1 MDGLAWGVVLSCATG
16 LPEPLKTDNPN
27 SPTLSFFGEIPAGTG
42 GTNDDLMRKYLLLLF
57 TIGLFTGCNSDYDD
71 GKLWDSVNDLEN
83 RLSALEKQCKE
94 MNTNIESMKVIVD
107 VLKSNDYITNVT
119 VVTENGIEIGYKVD
133 FKVHPSITIYHGK
146 DGKAG
151 DAPRIGDNGNWWIGN
166 QDTGVK
172 ARGVD
177 GQDGQ
182 TPSVGVNGNWWIGTV
197 DTGVKARGENGKDGE
212 DGKDGEAG
220 KDGKDGETPYVGEN
234 GNWWIGGK
242 DTQIKA
248 RGNDGQNGE
257 TPVVGPNGN
266 WWIGTEDTGIKAQ
279 GEDGVTPVIG
289 VKQDVDGVYY
299 WTQKIGDGES
309 TWILDSHGK
318 KIKATGEKGEPGQ
331 TPSIGSNG
339 NWWIGSNDTGVKAK
353 GEDGQDGVTPVIG
366 SNGNWWIGNKDTGV
380 KARGENGNDGK
391 DGNDGITPRL
401 KIENDNWM
409 LSVDNGQTWQNLGKA
424 RGDKG
429 DSGDSFFKSVV
440 NGDKDLTLELED
452 GTVIKLPK
460 RQVFSITLD
469 KTRFSDMLPSTSYEV
484 NYTIAGDESQCSS
497 VEVIAPDDW
506 KIVVQRTNNG
516 SGKIVMTTPSFVRDS
531 SKVIVLVSDEN
542 GSNMLMKT
550 VTFLKGKI
558 SVEKTDYTVESS
570 GEVIDVKVET
580 NMDYVVSIATGDQ
593 SWISCEI
600 NPGEGKFTLT
610 IQPNRDPVSRC
621 ATVELLHNSGLVL
634 EKISITQKLATVK
647 EIHVETAGTLKM
659 LVSTDVLNSYENAK
673 ITGRLNT
680 FDYDYLKLAK
690 DLKGVDLSD
699 LDMDTIPA
707 SAFSGS
713 SLQTVLLPKNLM
725 IISDSAFYQSEITSI
740 TIPETVVEIG
750 NYAFAHCQ
758 QTHGDLVIPSNV
770 ESIGF
775 GAFFYCRFNGELTLS
790 SMKLKEIKGF
800 SFYGNYFTGK
810 LVLPLNI
817 EKIETLAFGYCL
829 RFTGLTLNEN
839 LLSIGDQAFSGC
851 GGFEGDLVI
860 PDKVQ
865 TIGQE
870 AFYNCRNFNG
880 VLFLGSAVQSLG
892 PRAFVHNNQGGGN
905 LPFKKIYFK
914 GKTPPVFVSGSP
926 FFSSSTL
933 KYIGVPI
940 GSKSGYL
947 KLFQNFYINKIEEIE
962 F

>member
-1 MDGLAWGVVLSCATG
+1 MSDTNVHACHVYNSLYRWSSVGCRFINREGVQTRSC
-16 LPEPLKTDNPN
+16 DNSN
-27 SPTLSFFGEIPAGTG
+27 SPTLSFFSEIPAGTG
-42 GTNDDLMRKYLLLLF
+42 GINDDLMRKYLLLLF
-57 TIGLFTGCNSDYDD
+57 TIGLFTGCSSDYDD

-107 VLKSNDYITNVT
+107 VLKSNDYVTNVT
-119 VVTENGIEIGYKVD
+119 VVTENGVEIGYKVD

-172 ARGVD
+172 ARGID

-182 TPSVGVNGNWWIGTV
+182 TPYVGVNGNWWIGTV

-220 KDGKDGETPYVGEN
+220 KDGKDG
-234 GNWWIGGK
+234 
-242 DTQIKA
+242 
-248 RGNDGQNGE
+248 
-257 TPVVGPNGN
+257 
-266 WWIGTEDTGIKAQ
+266 
-279 GEDGVTPVIG
+279 VTLVIG
-289 VKQDVDGVYY
+289 IKQDVDGVYY

-309 TWILDSHGK
+309 TWILDSNGK

-353 GEDGQDGVTPVIG
+353 GEDGQDGDTLSIG
-366 SNGNWWIGNKDTGV
+366 SNGNWWIGLRDTGV
-380 KARGENGNDGK
+380 KAKGEDGK

-401 KIENDNWM
+401 KIENDYWM

-469 KTRFSDMLPSTSYEV
+469 KTRFSDVLPSTSYEV
-484 NYTIAGDESQCSS
+484 NYTIAGDESQRSS

-506 KIVVQRTNNG
+506 KAVVQRTNDW
-516 SGKIVMTTPSFVRDS
+516 SGKIVVTTPSFVTD
-531 SKVIVLVSDEN
+531 SKVLVLVSDEN
-542 GSNMLMKT
+542 GGNTLMKT

-558 SVEKTDYTVESS
+558 SVEKTAYTVESG

-580 NMDYVVSIATGDQ
+580 SIDYVVSIATGDQ
-593 SWISCEI
+593 SWISCVT
-600 NPGEGKFTLT
+600 NPLDKGKFTLT
-610 IQPNRDPVSRC
+610 IQPNSDQVFRY
-621 ATVELLHNSGLVL
+621 ATVELVNDGGFLL
-634 EKISITQKLATVK
+634 ERIFITQKSAAVK
-647 EIHVETAGTLKM
+647 VIHVETAGTLET
-659 LVSTDVLNSYENAK
+659 LVTTGELNGYENVK

-690 DLKGVDLSD
+690 DLKRVDLSD
-699 LDMDTIPA
+699 LNMNTISA

-713 SLQTVLLPKNLM
+713 SLQTVLLPKKLVA
-725 IISDSAFYQSEITSI
+725 IPDRAFYQSGITSI

-750 NYAFAHCQ
+750 AYAFYKCQ
-758 QTHGDLVIPSNV
+758 QTSGNLVIPANV
-770 ESIGF
+770 ESIGAY
-775 GAFFYCRFNGELTLS
+775 AFQDCTFDGELTLS
-790 SMKLKEIKGF
+790 SLKLKEIKEYTF
-800 SFYGNYFTGK
+800 SGSKFTGK
-810 LVLPLNI
+810 LALPLNV
-817 EKIETLAFGYCL
+817 EKIGNYAFNSCSG
-829 RFTGLTLNEN
+829 FTGLTLNEN
-839 LLSIGDQAFSGC
+839 LLSIGEYAFSEC
-851 GGFEGDLVI
+851 SGFEGNLVI

-865 TIGQE
+865 TIGQK
-870 AFYNCRNFNG
+870 AFYNCTGWKGNLIVGKSVTTLDANACAREGTSSKTYSLNFTKVYFKVMVPPSLVTYAFG
-880 VLFLGSAVQSLG
+880 RTAYSGSAYLSYVAVPVG
-892 PRAFVHNNQGGGN
+892 C
-905 LPFKKIYFK
+905 KDIYSSKF
-914 GKTPPVFVSGSP
+914 SGSI
-926 FFSSSTL
+926 SV
-933 KYIGVPI
+933 GV
-940 GSKSGYL
+940 
-947 KLFQNFYINKIEEIE
+947 IEEVE

>member
-42 GTNDDLMRKYLLLLF
+42 GINDDLMRKYLLLLF
-57 TIGLFTGCNSDYDD
+57 TIGLFAGCSSDYDD

-107 VLKSNDYITNVT
+107 VLKSNDYVTNVT
-119 VVTENGIEIGYKVD
+119 VVTENGVEIGYKVD

-146 DGKAG
+146 DGKTG

-220 KDGKDGETPYVGEN
+220 KDGKDG
-234 GNWWIGGK
+234 
-242 DTQIKA
+242 
-248 RGNDGQNGE
+248 
-257 TPVVGPNGN
+257 
-266 WWIGTEDTGIKAQ
+266 
-279 GEDGVTPVIG
+279 VTPVIG

-309 TWILDSHGK
+309 TWILDSNGK

-440 NGDKDLTLELED
+440 NGDKDLTLELKD

-469 KTRFSDMLPSTSYEV
+469 KTRFSDVLPSTSYEV
-484 NYTIAGDESQCSS
+484 NYTIAGDESQRSS

-506 KIVVQRTNNG
+506 KAVVQRTNDW
-516 SGKIVMTTPSFVRDS
+516 SGKIVVTTPSFVTDN
-531 SKVIVLVSDEN
+531 KVLVLVSDEN
-542 GSNMLMKT
+542 GGNTLMKT

-558 SVEKTDYTVESS
+558 SVEKTAYTVESG

-580 NMDYVVSIATGDQ
+580 SIDYVVSIATGDQ
-593 SWISCEI
+593 SWISCVT
-600 NPGEGKFTLT
+600 NPLDKGKFTLT
-610 IQPNRDPVSRC
+610 IQPNSDPVFRY
-621 ATVELLHNSGLVL
+621 ATVELVNDGGFLL
-634 EKISITQKLATVK
+634 ERIFITQKSAAVK
-647 EIHVETAGTLKM
+647 VIHVETAGTLET
-659 LVSTDVLNSYENAK
+659 LVTTGELNGYENVK

-699 LDMDTIPA
+699 LSMNTIPA

-713 SLQTVLLPKNLM
+713 SLQTVLLPKKLVA
-725 IISDSAFYQSEITSI
+725 IPDRAFYQSGITSI

-750 NYAFAHCQ
+750 AYAFYQCK
-758 QTHGDLVIPSNV
+758 QTSGNLVIPANV
-770 ESIGF
+770 ESIGAY
-775 GAFFYCRFNGELTLS
+775 AFQDCTFDGELTLS
-790 SMKLKEIKGF
+790 SLKLKEIKEYT
-800 SFYGNYFTGK
+800 FYNNKFTGK
-810 LVLPLNI
+810 LVLPLNV
-817 EKIETLAFGYCL
+817 EKIGVDAFYGCSG
-829 RFTGLTLNEN
+829 FTGLTLNEN
-839 LLSIGDQAFSGC
+839 LLSIEKYAFYNCS
-851 GGFEGDLVI
+851 GFEGNLVI

-865 TIGQE
+865 TIGQS
-870 AFYNCRNFNG
+870 AFFNCTG
-880 VLFLGSAVQSLG
+880 WK
-892 PRAFVHNNQGGGN
+892 GN
-905 LPFKKIYFK
+905 LIVGKSVTFLDTGSFNRNGNTSLFFAKVYFK
-914 GKTPPVFVSGSP
+914 GMVPPPSLSYALGYLSYV
-926 FFSSSTL
+926 
-933 KYIGVPI
+933 GVPI
-940 GSKSGYL
+940 GCKDAYRQSLYSVGV
-947 KLFQNFYINKIEEIE
+947 IEEIE

>member
-1 MDGLAWGVVLSCATG
+1 
-16 LPEPLKTDNPN
+16 
-27 SPTLSFFGEIPAGTG
+27 
-42 GTNDDLMRKYLLLLF
+42 MRKYLLLLF

-107 VLKSNDYITNVT
+107 VLKSNDYVTNVT
-119 VVTENGIEIGYKVD
+119 VVTENGVEIGYKVD

-220 KDGKDGETPYVGEN
+220 KDGKDG
-234 GNWWIGGK
+234 
-242 DTQIKA
+242 
-248 RGNDGQNGE
+248 
-257 TPVVGPNGN
+257 
-266 WWIGTEDTGIKAQ
+266 
-279 GEDGVTPVIG
+279 VTPVIG
-289 VKQDVDGVYY
+289 VKQDVDGFYY

-353 GEDGQDGVTPVIG
+353 GENGQDGDTLSIG
-366 SNGNWWIGNKDTGV
+366 SNGNWWIGLRDTGV
-380 KARGENGNDGK
+380 KAKGEDGK

-401 KIENDNWM
+401 KIENDYWM

-469 KTRFSDMLPSTSYEV
+469 KTRFSDVLPSTSYEV
-484 NYTIAGDESQCSS
+484 NYTIAGDESQRSS

-506 KIVVQRTNNG
+506 KAVVQRTNDW
-516 SGKIVMTTPSFVRDS
+516 SGKIVVTTPSFVTDN
-531 SKVIVLVSDEN
+531 KVLVLVSDEN
-542 GSNMLMKT
+542 GGNTLMKT

-558 SVEKTDYTVESS
+558 SVEKTAYTVESG

-580 NMDYVVSIATGDQ
+580 SIDYVVSIATGDQ
-593 SWISCEI
+593 SWISCVT
-600 NPGEGKFTLT
+600 NPLDKGKFTLT
-610 IQPNRDPVSRC
+610 IQPNSDQVFRY
-621 ATVELLHNSGLVL
+621 ATVELVNDGGFLL
-634 EKISITQKLATVK
+634 ERIFITQKSAAVK
-647 EIHVETAGTLKM
+647 VIHVETAGTLET
-659 LVSTDVLNSYENAK
+659 LVTTGELNGYENVK

-680 FDYDYLKLAK
+680 FDYDYLKLAS
-690 DLKGVDLSD
+690 DLKRVDLSD
-699 LDMDTIPA
+699 LNMNTIPA

-713 SLQTVLLPKNLM
+713 SLQTVLLPKKLVA
-725 IISDSAFYQSEITSI
+725 IPDRAFYQSGITSI

-750 NYAFAHCQ
+750 AYAFASCKQ
-758 QTHGDLVIPSNV
+758 ASGNLVIPANV
-770 ESIGF
+770 ESIGAY
-775 GAFFYCRFNGELTLS
+775 AFQDCTFDGELTLS
-790 SMKLKEIKGF
+790 SLKLKEIKEYT
-800 SFYGNYFTGK
+800 FYNNKFTGK
-810 LVLPLNI
+810 LMLPLNV
-817 EKIETLAFGYCL
+817 EKIGDHAFESCFG
-829 RFTGLTLNEN
+829 FTGLTLNEN
-839 LLSIGDQAFSGC
+839 LLSIGEYAFSGC
-851 GGFEGDLVI
+851 SGFEGNLVI

-865 TIGQE
+865 TINGY
-870 AFYNCRNFNG
+870 AFYNCTGWKGNLIVG
-880 VLFLGSAVQSLG
+880 KSVTSLG
-892 PRAFVHNNQGGGN
+892 ALTFTYIKVDYMPLNFTKV
-905 LPFKKIYFK
+905 YFK
-914 GKTPPVFVSGSP
+914 GVTPPSAASLAFNTSVNRKLSYVA
-926 FFSSSTL
+926 
-933 KYIGVPI
+933 VPI
-940 GSKSGYL
+940 GCKDAYM
-947 KLFQNFYINKIEEIE
+947 KAFFNYIDVIEEIE